1 MGTDKHRLYRLTYNA
16 GGRTVVWLKSAADL
30 LTPNGTESLLD
41 FMFRQSDERGTPITL
56 ETIEVDEDGW
66 ERVVRP

>member
-1 MGTDKHRLYRLTYNA
+1 MSADKHRLYRLTYDA
-16 GGRTVVWLKSAADL
+16 GGDRTVVWLKSAADL

-56 ETIEVDEDGW
+56 ETVEVDEDGW
-66 ERVVRP
+66 EKVVR